1 MIEPEVTTERVGVVA
16 WRLALGVRMSTADAA
31 ELMGVTRTGAWYT
44 LMKLARVLPID
55 IVNGC
60 WQCINA
66 DMLQSEYGDETTQRS

>member
-1 MIEPEVTTERVGVVA
+1 MIEPEITTERVGIVA
-16 WRLALGVRMSTADAA
+16 WRLAIGVRMSTAEAA
-31 ELMGVTRTGAWYT
+31 ELMGITRTGAWYT

-66 DMLQSEYGDETTQRS
+66 DMLESGHDVETAQRN